1 MSDNQVPRQG
11 TAAQIVSQFRS
22 GPTDSLTGG
31 SGWRWDEAIWVIAIS
46 AWFGTTGRPIELLV
60 AVSLITVWLTAPGI
74 VVAVIGHLAVTA
86 LGILPRIWWAL
97 TVTEALLILPVLIE
111 LRRFAPG
118 QRSELQAIGGL
129 LIVTAAITIG
139 VAAEWSL
146 TRLTITLA
154 GLYCLGMIVVRVT
167 DSNRSLSTAPSQD
180 ADAATETPI
189 SPATE
194 LPETPPDPETHD

>member
-1 MSDNQVPRQG
+1 
-11 TAAQIVSQFRS
+11 
-22 GPTDSLTGG
+22 
-31 SGWRWDEAIWVIAIS
+31 VITIS

-60 AVSLITVWLTAPGI
+60 AVSLIAVWLTAPGI

-97 TVTEALLILPVLIE
+97 TVTEALLIFPVLIE

-118 QRSELQAIGGL
+118 RRSELQAIGGL

-139 VAAEWSL
+139 VATEWSL
-146 TRLTITLA
+146 IRLTITLA
-154 GLYCLGMIVVRVT
+154 GVYCLGIIVIRVT
-167 DSNRSLSTAPSQD
+167 DSNRSPSTTPSQE
-180 ADAATETPI
+180 ADAATETPT

-194 LPETPPDPETHD
+194 PPETPPESETHD